1 MDSISA
7 PSLVTGAIALFTI
20 TNPIGTLPIFLELT
34 KDMPPAKQRRT
45 AVLVAIAVVVVL
57 VVALVGGTFVLDA
70 FGIDMTAFKIAGN
83 LLVASIGWAMLTAKS
98 DPVAVEPGQSPV
110 VVPLAIPVLAG
121 PGAIALV
128 ITFAH
133 EYTGLVDYLLGIA
146 TVIVIGAAVALVY
159 AAGPWVARG
168 LKSTGMSVLTRVFGL
183 LLLAIALQAILAAL
197 ALAFPAWA
205 GSAPTSGS

>member
-1 MDSISA
+1 MDPISA
-7 PSLVTGAIALFTI
+7 PSLITGAIALFTI
-20 TNPIGTLPIFLELT
+20 TNPIGTLPIFLGLT
-34 KDMPPAKQRRT
+34 KDLDAAKQRRT
-45 AVLVAIAVVVVL
+45 AVLVAVAVVVVL
-57 VVALVGGTFVLDA
+57 VVALIGGTFVLDA

-83 LLVASIGWAMLTAKS
+83 LLVASIGWAMLVAKS

-133 EYTGLVDYLLGIA
+133 EYTGIVDYLLGIGI
-146 TVIVIGAAVALVY
+146 VLVIGAAVAVVY
-159 AAGPWVARG
+159 VAGPWVARV
-168 LKSTGMSVLTRVFGL
+168 LKTTGMSVLTRVFGL

-197 ALAFPAWA
+197 ALAFPGWG
-205 GSAPTSGS
+205 GSAPPADS

>member
-1 MDSISA
+1 MDPISA
-7 PSLVTGAIALFTI
+7 PSLITGAIALFTI
-20 TNPIGTLPIFLELT
+20 TNPIGTLPIFLGLT
-34 KDMPPAKQRRT
+34 KDLDAAKQRRT

-57 VVALVGGTFVLDA
+57 VVALIGGTFVLGA

-83 LLVASIGWAMLTAKS
+83 LLVASIGWAMLVAKS

-133 EYTGLVDYLLGIA
+133 EYTGIVDYLLGIA
-146 TVIVIGAAVALVY
+146 IVLVIGAAVAVVY
-159 AAGPWVARG
+159 AAGPWVARV
-168 LKSTGMSVLTRVFGL
+168 LKTTGMSVLTRVFGL
-183 LLLAIALQAILAAL
+183 LLLAIALQVILAAL
-197 ALAFPAWA
+197 ALAFPGWG
-205 GSAPTSGS
+205 GSAPPAGS